1 MNKRIC
7 ECGNNAVIGNECLQC
22 IADKLV
28 TAYNPYSYKVSD
40 RAFRADQRT
49 REHNLYGQAAY

>member
-7 ECGNNAVIGNECLQC
+7 ICGNKAAIGNECLQC

-40 RAFRADQRT
+40 RAFRADQRN
-49 REHNLYGQAAY
+49 REYLLCSKVGY